1 MFTFTSL
8 FKVVSMGLRKN
19 NFNQKREGCSKNS
32 DLEKQSFPLNGNSKN
47 PKLFVKGNL
56 IKLGENCVFEY
67 ENVHK
72 TCIFCYPL
80 ISIVNS
86 LSL

>member
-1 MFTFTSL
+1 M
-8 FKVVSMGLRKN
+8 VSGGLRKN
-19 NFNQKREGCSKNS
+19 NFYQKGEGCS

-56 IKLGENCVFEY
+56 IKLAENCVFEY

-72 TCIFCYPL
+72 TCISCYPL